1 MSTVLIRCALLCCI
15 RFDLFFVLVDEC
27 NEVADYAIARRIV
40 DLHSG
45 TDMSANRKYSLEEIQ
60 RYILFSR
67 QFKPRI
73 SQEAQDHV
81 VRKYKHLRQRD
92 SSGIT
97 QSSWRITVR
106 QLESMI
112 RLSEAMARMYCLE
125 FVAAKHVEEAFK
137 LLNKSILRVETPDI
151 DFTGLGEEG
160 LANGEQAEMETELE
174 PQVEG
179 ENAVDGNAEKK
190 LTVSYEEYKQIA
202 NLLVMRLRQ
211 EEEKEGELG
220 LTRSKLTDWYLGEIE
235 PDIESIE
242 QLTEKKNLLDLVLT
256 RLINVDKIIIPLSDM
271 LEEGGS
277 AAEEDKAVLVVH
289 PNYIIE

>member
-1 MSTVLIRCALLCCI
+1 M
-15 RFDLFFVLVDEC
+15 
-27 NEVADYAIARRIV
+27 

-45 TDMSANRKYSLEEIQ
+45 ADINANRKYSLEEIQ

-73 SQEAQDHV
+73 SQEAQEHV

-92 SSGIT
+92 SSGVS

-137 LLNKSILRVETPDI
+137 LLNKSVLRVETPDI

-160 LANGEQAEMETELE
+160 LANGEIEMETEE
-174 PQVEG
+174 PQFDG
-179 ENAVDGNAEKK
+179 ETAADANAEKK

-211 EEEKEGELG
+211 EEDKEGELG
-220 LTRSKLTDWYLGEIE
+220 LTHSQLTDWYLGEIE
-235 PDIESIE
+235 ADIESIE

-256 RLINVDKIIIPLSDM
+256 RLISVDKIIIPLTEM
-271 LEEGGS
+271 AEEGEGVD
-277 AAEEDKAVLVVH
+277 EEKAILVVH

>member
-1 MSTVLIRCALLCCI
+1 M
-15 RFDLFFVLVDEC
+15 LVDEC

-45 TDMSANRKYSLEEIQ
+45 TDISANRKYSLEEIQ

-73 SQEAQDHV
+73 SQEAQEHV

-92 SSGIT
+92 SSGVT

-160 LANGEQAEMETELE
+160 LINGEQEMETEVE
-174 PQVEG
+174 PQLDG
-179 ENAVDGNAEKK
+179 ENAADMNGEKK

-211 EEEKEGELG
+211 EEDKEGELG
-220 LTRSKLTDWYLGEIE
+220 LTRSQLTDWYLGEIE
-235 PDIESIE
+235 ADIESIE
-242 QLTEKKNLLDLVLT
+242 QLAEKKNLLDLVLT
-256 RLINVDKIIIPLSDM
+256 RLISVDKIIIPLSE
-271 LEEGGS
+271 LGEEGET
-277 AAEEDKAVLVVH
+277 AADEERAILVVH
-289 PNYIIE
+289 PNYMIE